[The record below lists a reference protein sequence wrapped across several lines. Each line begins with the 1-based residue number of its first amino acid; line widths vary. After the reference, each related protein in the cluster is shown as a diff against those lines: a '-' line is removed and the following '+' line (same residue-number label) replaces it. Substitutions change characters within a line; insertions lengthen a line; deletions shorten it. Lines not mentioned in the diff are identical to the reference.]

1 MKYRVGESEKVTK
14 DGKDYRVWKVSEQ
27 AGFYLPDGVK
37 GEDAEDLI
45 DRIIASCSAL
55 AVKMDA
61 EACADNAPEVVKD
74 VKVVKDTGAN
84 DATKAPK
91 ASQKKPGEDA
101 APKPVYLLRK
111 RTDEKIVIDKDI
123 FKLGKDASCVDY
135 CISDNPTIS
144 RNHADI
150 IRKKNSFF
158 VKDKGSLNHTF
169 VDGKKLEPDKLVK
182 IESGSLVQLADE
194 VFELKQE

>member
-1 MKYRVGESEKVTK
+1 MKYRVGEPEKVTK
-14 DGKDYRVWKVSEQ
+14 DGKDYRVWKVSGQ
-27 AGFYLPDGVK
+27 AGFYLADGVE
-37 GEDAEDLI
+37 GEAAEELI

-61 EACADNAPEVVKD
+61 EACADHEPEVVKD
-74 VKVVKDTGAN
+74 AEAVQDTDAD
-84 DATKAPK
+84 DATKAPG
-91 ASQKKPGEDA
+91 ASRKKSDKDA
-101 APKPVYLLRK
+101 APKQVYLLRR
-111 RTDEKIVIDKDI
+111 RTDEKIVIDKDV

-150 IRKKNSFF
+150 IRKKDSFF
-158 VKDKGSLNHTF
+158 VKDKGSLNRTF

-182 IESGSLVQLADE
+182 IEPGSLVQLADE

>member
-14 DGKDYRVWKVSEQ
+14 DGKDYRVWKISEQ
-27 AGFYLPDGVK
+27 AGFYLADGVK
-37 GEDAEDLI
+37 GEAAEELI

-61 EACADNAPEVVKD
+61 EACADNE
-74 VKVVKDTGAN
+74 
-84 DATKAPK
+84 PK
-91 ASQKKPGEDA
+91 AEKMDA
-101 APKPVYLLRK
+101 KACADNEPKAEKMDVEACADNEPKQVYLLRK

-150 IRKKNSFF
+150 IRKKDSFF

-169 VDGKKLEPDKLVK
+169 VDGKKLEPDRLVK